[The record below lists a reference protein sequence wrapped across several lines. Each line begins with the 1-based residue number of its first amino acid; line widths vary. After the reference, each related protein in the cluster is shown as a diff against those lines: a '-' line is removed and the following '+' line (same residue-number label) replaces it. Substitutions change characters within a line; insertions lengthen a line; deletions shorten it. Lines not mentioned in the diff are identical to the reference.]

1 MESVKRLEVGSIIS
15 PQVCVPPTMPIS
27 KVIGTLKDLNVYEAF
42 IEDNGKIGMV
52 TTRDILRISSI
63 TTEKAGSLAFYV
75 PKLTPRSTVGEA
87 ARLMMDYRIRS
98 LPVMKD
104 NTFVGEVRALS
115 IINAIRASDFSK
127 VEAKNIMTANPVTV
141 AKEDLVSKA
150 RTLMT
155 RRRID
160 HLPVL
165 SDNKLTGVLTS
176 SHIVFNMVQATE
188 TITRSEIVP
197 EAQRK
202 LEYPVKSLADTHPLT
217 CEVGDKIS
225 KILDE
230 MIRQNATYS
239 IATLW
244 EEVQGIITYRD
255 YMKLAAEQLKV
266 GDTPVYI
273 LGLPEDPFEA
283 ESVKSKYLN
292 AIKSLRKAYPYIEEA
307 KAVIKTFAEGH
318 KERHRYEVSISIVTP
333 KRVFSFSEKGWDLPK
348 IFDVVTNKLKN
359 MLAGRP
365 SGRVHREEKHL
376 QLAGEEER
384 EEEEE

>member
-52 TTRDILRISSI
+52 TTRDLLRISNI
-63 TTEKAGSLAFYV
+63 TTAKAGSLAFYV
-75 PKLTPRSTVGEA
+75 PKLSPKSTVGEA

-98 LPVMKD
+98 LPVVED
-104 NTFVGEVRALS
+104 NSFIGEVRALS
-115 IINAIRASDFSK
+115 IINAIRAGDFSK
-127 VEAKNIMTANPVTV
+127 VEAKNIMTANPVAV
-141 AKEDLVSKA
+141 SMDDLTSKA
-150 RTLMT
+150 RTLMI

-165 SDNKLTGVLTS
+165 HDKKLSGVLTS
-176 SHIVFNMVQATE
+176 SHIVFNMIQATE
-188 TITRSEIVP
+188 TIARSEIIP
-197 EAQRK
+197 EEQRK
-202 LEYPVKSLADTHPLT
+202 LEFPVKYLADSHPLT
-217 CEVGDKIS
+217 CEVDDKIS
-225 KILDE
+225 TILDE
-230 MIRQNATYS
+230 MIKQRATYS

-244 EEVQGIITYRD
+244 EEIQGIITYRD
-255 YMKLAAEQLKV
+255 YMKLVADQLKV

-283 ESVKSKYLN
+283 EMVKSKYLN
-292 AIKSLRKAYPYIEEA
+292 AIKYLRKPFPFIEEA
-307 KAVIKTFAEGH
+307 KAVIKTFAEGN
-318 KERHRYEVSISIVTP
+318 KERRRYEVSISIVTP

-348 IFDVVTNKLKN
+348 IFDIVTNKLKK
-359 MLAGRP
+359 MLAERP
-365 SGRVHREEKHL
+365 KGRVHREDKHL

-384 EEEEE
+384 EEE